1 MSRLSVTDE
10 LALQQLEERTRRYF
24 LGECATGLG
33 ALWMAQSGGRARA
46 STSEAHKLAL
56 KPRAKR
62 VIFLHMIGGPSQLDL
77 FDHKPEL
84 DRFDGKRCPDE
95 FLKAQRF
102 PFLRGV
108 PTLMGTQFPFRQQG
122 QSGAWVTDRLPYFSQ
137 VVDDVCF
144 IKSVYTD
151 QFNHG
156 PAQLMVHSGQPRIGS
171 PSIGSW
177 VTWGLGSE
185 NENLPGYIVLLSG
198 GRQPR
203 VGKSLWG
210 PGYLPSVYQ
219 GIQCRSQ
226 GDPVLNVS
234 NPSGVTRESRRA
246 ALDTLRR
253 LNERNYETFGDPETL
268 TRIAQYEMAFRMQE
282 TVPEAMDFSS
292 EPAHIQEM
300 YGTEPG
306 KTSFANNCLL
316 ARRLVERGVRYVQ
329 LFDWGWDSHGSSEQQ
344 ALNVGF
350 HDKCREADKPMTALL
365 LDLKQRGLLDD
376 TLLVW
381 SGEFGRTPMRE
392 SREGERKF
400 VGRDHNPN
408 AFTLWMAGG
417 GVKPGMSYGETD
429 EMGYTPAV
437 NPVALRDFHATLL
450 HLLGIDHSSQTF
462 PFQGLNRRLTT
473 VNPARVIHE
482 VLA

>member
-1 MSRLSVTDE
+1 MSRMSVNDE
-10 LALQQLEERTRRYF
+10 LLLRHLEHRTRRYF

-33 ALWMAQSGGRARA
+33 ALWMSQAMGS
-46 STSEAHKLAL
+46 AHAAIAPVTELSH

-84 DRFDGKRCPDE
+84 DRFDGKACPAE
-95 FLKAQRF
+95 FLESQQF
-102 PFLRGV
+102 PFIRGV
-108 PTLMGTQFPFRQQG
+108 PKLMGTQFPFEQRG
-122 QSGAWVTDRLPYFSQ
+122 DSGAWVTDRLPHFSQ

-144 IKSVYTD
+144 IKTMHTD

-171 PSIGSW
+171 PSIGAW
-177 VTWGLGSE
+177 ATWGLGSE
-185 NENLPGYIVLLSG
+185 NENLPGYMVLLSG

-210 PGYLPSVYQ
+210 AGFLPSVYQ

-234 NPSGVTRESRRA
+234 NPQGVSRDSRRA

-268 TRIAQYEMAFRMQE
+268 TRIAQYEMAYRMQE
-282 TVPEAMDFSS
+282 TVPEAMDFTS
-292 EPAHIQEM
+292 EPAHIQKM

-306 KTSFANNCLL
+306 KESFANNCLL

-329 LFDWGWDSHGSSEQQ
+329 LFDWGWD
-344 ALNVGF
+344 
-350 HDKCREADKPMTALL
+350 
-365 LDLKQRGLLDD
+365 
-376 TLLVW
+376 
-381 SGEFGRTPMRE
+381 
-392 SREGERKF
+392 
-400 VGRDHNPN
+400 
-408 AFTLWMAGG
+408 
-417 GVKPGMSYGETD
+417 
-429 EMGYTPAV
+429 
-437 NPVALRDFHATLL
+437 
-450 HLLGIDHSSQTF
+450 
-462 PFQGLNRRLTT
+462 
-473 VNPARVIHE
+473 
-482 VLA
+482 